1 MKEFLRQQLEK
12 KAGALQKTN
21 LIREY
26 LQARILQV
34 LQEQKVFM
42 DWAFLG
48 GTALRFLYSLPR
60 YSEDLDFSLIEPSKP
75 CEFENI
81 LRKVKAVF
89 ENENY
94 RVSIKVSR
102 EKIVRS
108 AFIKFPG
115 LLFEMGASPHESE
128 VLSVK
133 FEVDTNPPRGAKTET
148 TICRRFVT
156 VNVNHYDK
164 ASLLAG
170 KLHAVLSREYTKGR
184 DLYDLVWYLA
194 DPTWPAPN
202 IDFLNAA
209 LAQSGWNGGEL
220 SDGIWCDIVAARM
233 DELHWERVRDDLMP
247 FLERQD
253 ELAFVT
259 RENCIKLLEQ
269 RRGAVVSSP

>member
-1 MKEFLRQQLEK
+1 MKEFLRQQLEQK
-12 KAGALQKTN
+12 ENALQKTN

-34 LQEQKVFM
+34 LQEQGVFM

-48 GTALRFLYSLPR
+48 GTALRFLYGLPR
-60 YSEDLDFSLIEPSKP
+60 YSEDLDFSLMDLSKP
-75 CEFENI
+75 CEFEKI
-81 LRKVKAVF
+81 LRKVKTVF

-94 RVSIKVSR
+94 TVSVKISR
-102 EKIVRS
+102 EKTVRS

-133 FEVDTNPPRGAKTET
+133 FEVDTNPPRGAGTET
-148 TICRRFVT
+148 TLCRRFVT

-170 KLHAVLSREYTKGR
+170 KLHAVLSRQYTKGR

-194 DPTWPAPN
+194 DRTWPAPN
-202 IDFLNAA
+202 LDFLNAA
-209 LAQSGWNGGEL
+209 LVQTGWGGVAL
-220 SDGIWCDIVAARM
+220 STETWCDVVAARI
-233 DELHWERVRDDLMP
+233 DELHWGRVRDDLMP
-247 FLERQD
+247 FLERQE
-253 ELAFVT
+253 ELALVT
-259 RENCIKLLEQ
+259 KENCIQLLEQ
-269 RRGAVVSSP
+269 RRHA